1 MSRDANEP
9 VAVSIL
15 DREFLVACTP
25 DERPGLIAA
34 ANYLDSKMREMRN
47 AARGAGLDRIAILA
61 ALNIS
66 HELLDARQQASTEST
81 RLAEKLQA
89 INAKLERAVATSIQ

>member
-1 MSRDANEP
+1 MSKDASEP
-9 VAVSIL
+9 VSVIIL
-15 DREFLVACTP
+15 DREFLVACTE

-34 ANYLDSKMREMRN
+34 AHYLDSKMRAMRN
-47 AARGAGLDRIAILA
+47 AARGAGLDRVAILA

-66 HELLDARQQASTEST
+66 HELLDARQQASTEAI

>member
-1 MSRDANEP
+1 MSATEP
-9 VAVSIL
+9 VKVTIL

-25 DERPGLIAA
+25 EERPGLLEAA
-34 ANYLDSKMREMRN
+34 RYLDTKMREMRT
-47 AARGAGLDRIAILA
+47 AARNATLDRIAILA

-66 HELLDARQQASTEST
+66 HELLDERRSGAGEEA

-89 INAKLERAVATSIQ
+89 LQAKLERALAA

>member
-1 MSRDANEP
+1 MSKDASEP
-9 VAVSIL
+9 VSVIIL
-15 DREFLVACTP
+15 EREFLVACTA

-34 ANYLDSKMREMRN
+34 AHYLDSKMREMRN
-47 AARGAGLDRIAILA
+47 AARGAGLDRVAILA

-81 RLAEKLQA
+81 RLAEKLLA
-89 INAKLERAVATSIQ
+89 LNTKLERAVATSIQ

>member
-1 MSRDANEP
+1 MSTEASEP

-15 DREFLVACTP
+15 DREFLVACTA

-34 ANYLDSKMREMRN
+34 ARYLDGKMREMRS
-47 AARGAGLDRIAILA
+47 AARGAGLDRVAILA

-66 HELLDARQQASTEST
+66 HELLDARQKDSAESA